1 VKPKIV
7 RISTEL
13 RAFGDPDTMTVVP
26 TRILATAL
34 VLAVVVFG
42 SAPARAADDA
52 EKARQLFNQG
62 SKHYDLGQFD
72 KAIEAWQQ
80 GYDQK
85 PDPGFLYNIAQAYR
99 QKQDAQRAIFFYKGY
114 LRNSPKAHNRAEVEQ
129 KIAALQKQADQAS
142 TPPPAAPTTPPTTP
156 PTVTTPPL
164 PATTTSPP
172 IAQHDATTAPPG
184 PGATEPPPTGFSDPA
199 PAATATLPG
208 TTAADGFAPPR
219 RIDLRGAIGTDIW
232 STGVN
237 GTADPSF
244 AFTLGAGYTFGSP
257 ASRLRFRLGA
267 IFGYTFLAANSDQ
280 SKVTFV
286 SFLIDPTLEVRI
298 TPRWFGYVDL
308 GIGFVALAGL
318 KPGSTLLQPGGQMLG
333 VDGTPSL
340 PETRVGLALEFRIR
354 PDLAVYASPTII
366 NSPKR
371 EHFFAAISRLE
382 LLAGLTY
389 RL

>member
-1 VKPKIV
+1 
-7 RISTEL
+7 
-13 RAFGDPDTMTVVP
+13 M
-26 TRILATAL
+26 
-34 VLAVVVFG
+34 
-42 SAPARAADDA
+42 APACAAAEDA

-62 SKHYDLGQFD
+62 SKYYDLGQFD

-114 LRNSPKAHNRAEVEQ
+114 LRNSPKAHNRVEVEQ
-129 KIAALQKQADQAS
+129 KIAVLQKQADQAGAPPVTA
-142 TPPPAAPTTPPTTP
+142 TPPPPTTTTPPPTTTPPTT
-156 PTVTTPPL
+156 
-164 PATTTSPP
+164 TTSPP
-172 IAQHDATTAPPG
+172 VGANDPALATTPPPATG
-184 PGATEPPPTGFSDPA
+184 TEPPPAGFSDGA

-208 TTAADGFAPPR
+208 GPAPEAAAVVR
-219 RIDLRGAIGTDIW
+219 RIDLRAAIGTDVW

-257 ASRLRFRLGA
+257 ASRLRFRLGG

-286 SFLIDPTLEVRI
+286 SFLIDPTLEIRI
-298 TPRWFGYVDL
+298 VPRWHAYVDV
-308 GIGFVALAGL
+308 GIGFVALSGL
-318 KPGSTLLQPGGQMLG
+318 KPGSTLLQPGQAGQMLVVNG
-333 VDGTPSL
+333 AQSL
-340 PETRVGLALEFRIR
+340 PETRVGLALEFRIT
-354 PDLAVYASPTII
+354 PELAVYASPTLV

-382 LLAGLTY
+382 LVAGLTY